1 MPPHHSPTPSPDA
14 ATTDPRPAEP
24 DSALASVDPASA
36 FAPASESD
44 TSPFAE
50 DEQPDEEAIDHGR
63 IGYSRYG
70 RLSSIGLAALII
82 FGLVAVGLW
91 NRAGSNDDD
100 PNPDVATAG
109 VQTDRPAPD
118 FSLTL
123 FDGSTFSLADQ
134 RGKIV
139 VMNFWA
145 SWCGP
150 CQEEM
155 PAIEQV
161 AQAAPADVVFVGVGA
176 KNDKDADARQF
187 ATDHGV
193 TYAIGR
199 DTAGGDRIRGQ
210 IEQDY
215 RIPGYPATFV
225 IDAEGNIVFSAIR
238 QVSAEELQQAIAAAR
253 V

>member
-1 MPPHHSPTPSPDA
+1 MPAASPPDETPPVAPTSP
-14 ATTDPRPAEP
+14 
-24 DSALASVDPASA
+24 
-36 FAPASESD
+36 APAD
-44 TSPFAE
+44 TTPAPVDPFAE
-50 DEQPDEEAIDHGR
+50 DDQPDRDEVEHGR

-70 RLSSIGLAALII
+70 RFSSIGLAALIVL
-82 FGLVAVGLW
+82 GLVAVGIW
-91 NRAGSNDDD
+91 NWGNSSNDSQGDD
-100 PNPDVATAG
+100 SSVPTPG
-109 VQTDRPAPD
+109 VQANRPAPD

-145 SWCGP
+145 SWCEP
-150 CQEEM
+150 CKEEM
-155 PAIEQV
+155 PVLE
-161 AQAAPADVVFVGVGA
+161 QAAESAPDDVVFVGVGA
-176 KNDKDADARQF
+176 KNDKDDKARQF

-199 DTAGGDRIRGQ
+199 DTAGGDQIRGQ

-225 IDAEGNIVFSAIR
+225 IDAEGNVVFAKI
-238 QVSAEELQQAIAAAR
+238 QPVTTEEIDQAIALAR
-253 V
+253 G

>member
-1 MPPHHSPTPSPDA
+1 MT
-14 ATTDPRPAEP
+14 RPQ
-24 DSALASVDPASA
+24 SGQ
-36 FAPASESD
+36 APASVSPEPEAEP
-44 TSPFAE
+44 SPFADE
-50 DEQPDEEAIDHGR
+50 EQPDGEAIDHGR

-70 RLSSIGLAALII
+70 RLSSIGLAVLIVL
-82 FGLVAVGLW
+82 GLVAVGIV
-91 NRAGSNDDD
+91 NRMGSSSDD
-100 PNPDVATAG
+100 PDAAPTAG
-109 VQTDRPAPD
+109 VQADRPAPD

-155 PAIEQV
+155 PVLEQ
-161 AQAAPADVVFVGVGA
+161 AAAAAPADVVFVGVGA
-176 KNDKDADARQF
+176 KNDQDDKARQF

-199 DTAGGDRIRGQ
+199 DTAGGDKIRGQ

-215 RIPGYPATFV
+215 RIPAYPATFV
-225 IDAEGNIVFSAIR
+225 IDAEGNIAFNKMGQISAD
-238 QVSAEELQQAIAAAR
+238 ELDQAIASAR
-253 V
+253 T

>member
-1 MPPHHSPTPSPDA
+1 MLPSSPTPTPAPSPSEDEA
-14 ATTDPRPAEP
+14 ATSASSPPPASAPRGAEP
-24 DSALASVDPASA
+24 DPDPAA
-36 FAPASESD
+36 N
-44 TSPFAE
+44 PFAE
-50 DEQPDEEAIDHGR
+50 DEQPEGEASDHGR

-70 RLSSIGLAALII
+70 RLSSIGLAALIVL
-82 FGLVAVGLW
+82 GLVAVGIW
-91 NRAGSNDDD
+91 NRAGSG
-100 PNPDVATAG
+100 DVPSGEEIATAG
-109 VQTDRPAPD
+109 VATDRPAPD

-150 CQEEM
+150 CKEEM

-176 KNDKDADARQF
+176 KNDQDDKARQF
-187 ATDHGV
+187 ARDHGV

-199 DTAGGDRIRGQ
+199 DTAGGDAIRGQ
-210 IEQDY
+210 IEQGY

-225 IDAEGNIVFSAIR
+225 IDAEGNIVFAAIR
-238 QVSAEELQQAIAAAR
+238 QVTAEELQQAIAAAR
-253 V
+253 G